1 LTQIALLAAHQ
12 RDAARKAYEQER
24 NEVEDAA
31 RAAKRAVRE
40 RMIGMIEERKK
51 RLREEKEGGEV
62 AVGEYAKDG
71 GVV

>member
-1 LTQIALLAAHQ
+1 M
-12 RDAARKAYEQER
+12 
-24 NEVEDAA
+24 EDAA

-62 AVGEYAKDG
+62 AVGEYAEDG